1 MEVILAKILPF
12 MVTLAAGSGTMS
24 NIVKWAAT
32 IGGGLVALFLIIN
45 IVKEGFAY
53 AKGQGNGSVLGIIG
67 KVLFLILMIG
77 IIFLAQNYEKL
88 GNAAKDIGQKGV
100 DIVQTEVNGA
110 LSGD

>member
-1 MEVILAKILPF
+1 MEVIFAKIMPF
-12 MVTLAAGSGTMS
+12 MVALAAGSGTMN

-110 LSGD
+110 LTGD

>member
-1 MEVILAKILPF
+1 MEVIFAKIMPF
-12 MVTLAAGSGTMS
+12 MVAFAAGSGTMN

-110 LSGD
+110 LTGD

>member
-1 MEVILAKILPF
+1 MEVIFAKIMPF
-12 MVTLAAGSGTMS
+12 MVAFAAGSGTM
-24 NIVKWAAT
+24 NGIVKWAAT